1 MYSRFIMRTLGSFSI
16 LFFSHTQNIMGSELN
31 IAAEIGDTTKVK
43 NLLKKGVNINE
54 RDRFGRTPLIYA
66 ALNGHDRII
75 KMLLEFHAD
84 IHAKDHF
91 DQTAFIAAVNGGH
104 VNSAEIL
111 LKNGANSSAPN
122 GEGVPPI
129 LIALG
134 REDFEMVDLLLK
146 YGIEINSIDER
157 GRTVLQRIIESN
169 DAELVQTVLR
179 RGVDERYIVHLA
191 AGVGDTTLLKTLL
204 KNKIDIN
211 KRDALGKTPLLFAL
225 LYDRTQCA
233 KMLLDQSADFSL
245 SEINIIYENERT
257 VLQKII
263 ESNDAELVQTVLRRG
278 VDERYILHLAAGV
291 GDTTLLKILLKN
303 KIDINKR
310 DALGRTPLLFA
321 LLYDRTQCAKMLL
334 DHGADYFS
342 LANNQGKTLLM
353 VAAERRNIEGL
364 KLLLHAGAN
373 VFAKDNRGW
382 TALTHAAFGNSNM
395 HNRDKCIKLLKS
407 VMEDRRIR

>member
-1 MYSRFIMRTLGSFSI
+1 MYSRFIMRSLGSFSI

-66 ALNGHDRII
+66 ALNGHDRVIN
-75 KMLLEFHAD
+75 MLLASHAD

-169 DAELVQTVLR
+169 DTELVQTVLR

-291 GDTTLLKILLKN
+291 GDTTLLKTLLKT
-303 KIDINKR
+303 R
-310 DALGRTPLLFA
+310 
-321 LLYDRTQCAKMLL
+321 
-334 DHGADYFS
+334 
-342 LANNQGKTLLM
+342 
-353 VAAERRNIEGL
+353 
-364 KLLLHAGAN
+364 
-373 VFAKDNRGW
+373 
-382 TALTHAAFGNSNM
+382 
-395 HNRDKCIKLLKS
+395 IKS
-407 VMEDRRIR
+407 

>member
-1 MYSRFIMRTLGSFSI
+1 MYSRFILRTLGSFSI
-16 LFFSHTQNIMGSELN
+16 LFFCNTQNIMGSELN
-31 IAAEIGDTTKVK
+31 IAAQMGDSTKVK
-43 NLLKKGVNINE
+43 NLLKKGVDINE
-54 RDRFGRTPLIYA
+54 RDNFGRTSLIYA
-66 ALNGHDRII
+66 ALNGQDRII
-75 KMLLEFHAD
+75 NLLLESHAD

-91 DQTAFIAAVNGGH
+91 DQTAFIAAVNRGH
-104 VNSAEIL
+104 VNTVEIL

-122 GEGVPPI
+122 GEGVPPV

-169 DAELVQTVLR
+169 DTELVQTVLR

-211 KRDALGKTPLLFAL
+211 QRDALRRTPLLFAL

-233 KMLLDQSADFSL
+233 KMLLDQGADFSL
-245 SEINIIYENERT
+245 NEINIIYENERT

-263 ESNDAELVQTVLRRG
+263 ESNDTELVRTILRRG

-291 GDTTLLKILLKN
+291 GDTTLLKTLLNN
-303 KIDINKR
+303 KIDVNQR
-310 DALGRTPLLFA
+310 DPLERTPLLFA
-321 LLYDRTQCAKMLL
+321 LLYDRTQAAKMLL
-334 DHGADYFS
+334 DQGAHYFS
-342 LANNQGKTLLM
+342 LANDQGKTLLM

-364 KLLLHAGAN
+364 KILLRAGAN
-373 VFAKDNRGW
+373 IFAQDNRGW
-382 TALTHAAFGNSNM
+382 TALTYAAFGNRNR
-395 HNRDKCIKLLKS
+395 HNRDKCIELLKS
-407 VMEDRRIR
+407 VMEDRGIR

>member
-1 MYSRFIMRTLGSFSI
+1 MYSRFILRTLGSFSI
-16 LFFSHTQNIMGSELN
+16 LFFCNTQNIMGSELN
-31 IAAEIGDTTKVK
+31 IAAQMGDSTKVK
-43 NLLKKGVNINE
+43 NLLKKGVDINE
-54 RDRFGRTPLIYA
+54 RDNFGRTALIYA

-75 KMLLEFHAD
+75 NMLLESHAD

-91 DQTAFIAAVNGGH
+91 DQTAFIASVNRGH
-104 VNSAEIL
+104 VNTAEIL

-169 DAELVQTVLR
+169 DTELVQTVLR
-179 RGVDERYIVHLA
+179 RGVDARYIVHLA

-211 KRDALGKTPLLFAL
+211 QRDALRRTPLLFAL
-225 LYDRTQCA
+225 LYDRTQAA
-233 KMLLDQSADFSL
+233 KMLLDQGADFSL
-245 SEINIIYENERT
+245 GEINIIYENERT

-263 ESNDAELVQTVLRRG
+263 ESNDAELVRTILKRG
-278 VDERYILHLAAGV
+278 VDARYIVHLAAGV
-291 GDTTLLKILLKN
+291 GDTTLLKTVLKN
-303 KIDINKR
+303 KININQR

-321 LLYDRTQCAKMLL
+321 LLYDHTQCAEMLL
-334 DHGADYFS
+334 DQGAHYFS
-342 LANNQGKTLLM
+342 LANDQGKTLLM

-364 KLLLHAGAN
+364 KLLLNAGAN
-373 VFAKDNRGW
+373 IFAQDNRGW
-382 TALTHAAFGNSNM
+382 TALTHAAFGNRNM
-395 HNRDKCIKLLKS
+395 HNRDKCIELLKS

>member
-16 LFFSHTQNIMGSELN
+16 LFFCNTQNIMGSELN
-31 IAAEIGDTTKVK
+31 IAAQMGDSTKVK
-43 NLLKKGVNINE
+43 NLLKKGVDINE
-54 RDRFGRTPLIYA
+54 RDSFGRTPLIYA

-75 KMLLEFHAD
+75 NLLLESQAD
-84 IHAKDHF
+84 IRAKDHF
-91 DQTAFIAAVNGGH
+91 DQTAFIAAVNRGH
-104 VNSAEIL
+104 VNTAEIL

-157 GRTVLQRIIESN
+157 GRTVLQRIIESTHT
-169 DAELVQTVLR
+169 ELVQTVLR
-179 RGVDERYIVHLA
+179 RGVDEKYIVHLA
-191 AGVGDTTLLKTLL
+191 AGVGDTTLLKTVL
-204 KNKIDIN
+204 KNKININ
-211 KRDALGKTPLLFAL
+211 QRDALGRTPLLFAL

-233 KMLLDQSADFSL
+233 KMLLDQGADFSL

-263 ESNDAELVQTVLRRG
+263 ESNDAELVRTILRRG
-278 VDERYILHLAAGV
+278 VDERYILHMAAGV
-291 GDTTLLKILLKN
+291 GDTTLLKTLLKN

-321 LLYDRTQCAKMLL
+321 LLYDHTQCAEMLL
-334 DHGADYFS
+334 DQGAHYFL
-342 LANNQGKTLLM
+342 LANDQGKTLLM

-364 KLLLHAGAN
+364 KLLLRAGAN
-373 VFAKDNRGW
+373 IFAQDNRGW
-382 TALTHAAFGNSNM
+382 TALTHAAFGNRNRQ
-395 HNRDKCIKLLKS
+395 NRDKCIELLKS

>member
-1 MYSRFIMRTLGSFSI
+1 
-16 LFFSHTQNIMGSELN
+16 
-31 IAAEIGDTTKVK
+31 
-43 NLLKKGVNINE
+43 
-54 RDRFGRTPLIYA
+54 
-66 ALNGHDRII
+66 
-75 KMLLEFHAD
+75 
-84 IHAKDHF
+84 
-91 DQTAFIAAVNGGH
+91 
-104 VNSAEIL
+104 
-111 LKNGANSSAPN
+111 
-122 GEGVPPI
+122 
-129 LIALG
+129 
-134 REDFEMVDLLLK
+134 MVDLLLK
-146 YGIEINSIDER
+146 HGIEINSIDER

-169 DAELVQTVLR
+169 DTELVQTVLR

-211 KRDALGKTPLLFAL
+211 QRDALRRTPLLFAL

-233 KMLLDQSADFSL
+233 KMLLDQGADFSL

-291 GDTTLLKILLKN
+291 GDTTLLKTLLKN
-303 KIDINKR
+303 KKNINTK
-310 DALGRTPLLFA
+310 DPLGRTPLLFA

-334 DHGADYFS
+334 DQGADYFS
-342 LANNQGKTLLM
+342 LANDQGKTLLM

-364 KLLLHAGAN
+364 KLLLQAGAN
-373 VFAKDNRGW
+373 IFAQDNRGW
-382 TALTHAAFGNSNM
+382 TALTHAAFGNRNRQ
-395 HNRDKCIKLLKS
+395 NRDKCIELLKS

>member
-66 ALNGHDRII
+66 ALNGHDRVIN
-75 KMLLEFHAD
+75 MLLASHAD

-91 DQTAFIAAVNGGH
+91 DQTAFIAAVTGGH

-111 LKNGANSSAPN
+111 LKKGADPSAPN

-146 YGIEINSIDER
+146 YGIENNSIDER

-169 DAELVQTVLR
+169 DTELVQTVLR
-179 RGVDERYIVHLA
+179 RGVDERYIV
-191 AGVGDTTLLKTLL
+191 
-204 KNKIDIN
+204 
-211 KRDALGKTPLLFAL
+211 
-225 LYDRTQCA
+225 
-233 KMLLDQSADFSL
+233 
-245 SEINIIYENERT
+245 
-257 VLQKII
+257 
-263 ESNDAELVQTVLRRG
+263 
-278 VDERYILHLAAGV
+278 HLAAGV

-334 DHGADYFS
+334 DQGADYFS

-353 VAAERRNIEGL
+353 VAAERRNIEGM

-373 VFAKDNRGW
+373 IFAKDNRGW